1 MRVCSVFFYR
11 HFGTDFQMPFWMCL
25 SQGPGSSTSR
35 NDWHVTLLVPKF
47 VEDQSC
53 PEVTVTEELL
63 AVARRWCQMWGS
75 AHVLAAERPIP
86 RRPQLVLAVSFS
98 WVQISARRG
107 ACQQRVPPFCYCITS
122 AEAVSTCWPP
132 CDYLLVIRSPWGNK
146 QRGPQLAR
154 MSEPFMG
161 QTQALLAS

>member
-1 MRVCSVFFYR
+1 
-11 HFGTDFQMPFWMCL
+11 MPFWMCL

-86 RRPQLVLAVSFS
+86 RRPQLVLRCPSPGS
-98 WVQISARRG
+98 
-107 ACQQRVPPFCYCITS
+107 
-122 AEAVSTCWPP
+122 
-132 CDYLLVIRSPWGNK
+132 RSLPDV
-146 QRGPQLAR
+146 
-154 MSEPFMG
+154 E
-161 QTQALLAS
+161 LASREFHPSAIVLLQLKRSVLAGLPVIIS

>member
-1 MRVCSVFFYR
+1 
-11 HFGTDFQMPFWMCL
+11 MPFWMCL

-75 AHVLAAERPIP
+75 AHVLAVERPIP
-86 RRPQLVLAVSFS
+86 WRPQLVLRCPSPGS
-98 WVQISARRG
+98 
-107 ACQQRVPPFCYCITS
+107 
-122 AEAVSTCWPP
+122 
-132 CDYLLVIRSPWGNK
+132 RSP
-146 QRGPQLAR
+146 PDV
-154 MSEPFMG
+154 E
-161 QTQALLAS
+161 LASREFHPSAIVLLQLKRSVLAGLPVIIS